1 METII
6 LDDGRKAEVIQKWTK
21 RPWRQ
26 MYGVRIEGVEYS
38 DDHQFDIIHKSITT
52 KKHA

>member
-6 LDDGRKAEVIQKWTK
+6 LPDGRKAEVVQKWTK

-26 MYGVRIEGVEYS
+26 MYGVKIEGVEYT
-38 DDHQFDIIHKSITT
+38 DDHQFDIIHNPLTST
-52 KKHA
+52 KHA